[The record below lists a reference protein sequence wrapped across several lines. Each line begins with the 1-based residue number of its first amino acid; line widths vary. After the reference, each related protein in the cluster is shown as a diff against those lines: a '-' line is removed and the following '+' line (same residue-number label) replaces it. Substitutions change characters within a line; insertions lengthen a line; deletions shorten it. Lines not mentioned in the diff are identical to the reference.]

1 MNLDR
6 GDKMPLDPQ
15 AQVILEAMSAG
26 LPFEPDLDVDEF
38 RAQFSEM
45 SLPSEAVS
53 IAKAEDRSI
62 RGPQGEIPIRIYTP
76 EGDGPHPMVVYFHG
90 GGWVIGSIETHDGAC
105 RQLCQ
110 GASAIIISVD
120 YRLAPENKFPAAP
133 EDCYAATLW
142 VAQQATALGGDPDR
156 IAVAGD
162 SAGGNLAAVT
172 ALMIRER
179 GGPTLCHQ
187 LLIYP
192 VTDHSFET
200 LSYEENGEGYF
211 LTREIMEWFWQK
223 YLPDS
228 QAGEDPLASPLRTAD
243 LSGLPTATI
252 LTAEFDPL
260 RDEGEAYAERLRAV
274 DQDTFLMRYD
284 GLFHGF
290 FGMSA
295 VIDRARDAVNDAIN
309 ALEKAFAR

>member
-1 MNLDR
+1 
-6 GDKMPLDPQ
+6 MPLDPQ
-15 AQVILEAMSAG
+15 AQVILEALSAG
-26 LPFEPDLDVDEF
+26 PPFQLDGDVNEF
-38 RAQFSEM
+38 RAQFAAT
-45 SLPSEAVS
+45 SLPSEPVV
-53 IAKAEDRSI
+53 IASAEDRSI
-62 RGPQGEIPIRIYTP
+62 PGPAGAIPIRIYTP
-76 EGDGPHPMVVYFHG
+76 EGQGPHPIVVYFHG

-105 RQLCQ
+105 RQLCR

-120 YRLAPENKFPAAP
+120 YRLAPEHKFPAAP

-142 VAQQATALGGDPDR
+142 AAQEAAALGGDPDR
-156 IAVAGD
+156 MAIAGD

-179 GGPTLCHQ
+179 GGPALRHQ

-192 VTDHSFET
+192 VTDHSFGT
-200 LSYEENGEGYF
+200 PSYQENGEDYF
-211 LTREIMEWFWQK
+211 LTREIMEWFWEK
-223 YLPDS
+223 YLPEDG
-228 QAGEDPLASPLRTAD
+228 AGQDPLASPLKTPD
-243 LSGLPTATI
+243 LSGLPTATV

-260 RDEGEAYAERLRAV
+260 RDEGEAYAERLGAV
-274 DQDTFLMRYD
+274 DENTRLVRYD

-295 VIDRARDAVNDAIN
+295 VIDRARDAMNDAVE

>member
-1 MNLDR
+1 MC
-6 GDKMPLDPQ
+6 
-15 AQVILEAMSAG
+15 
-26 LPFEPDLDVDEF
+26 
-38 RAQFSEM
+38 
-45 SLPSEAVS
+45 
-53 IAKAEDRSI
+53 I
-62 RGPQGEIPIRIYTP
+62 R
-76 EGDGPHPMVVYFHG
+76 D
-90 GGWVIGSIETHDGAC
+90 S
-105 RQLCQ
+105 
-110 GASAIIISVD
+110 SAIIISVD

-142 VAQQATALGGDPDR
+142 AAQEATALGGDPDR

-162 SAGGNLAAVT
+162 SAGGNLAAAT

-274 DQDTFLMRYD
+274 DQDTRLIRYD

-295 VIDRARDAVNDAIN
+295 VIDRARDAVNDAVDALGN
-309 ALEKAFAR
+309 AFSR